1 MDASWFLSPVLR
13 KRCLQSIDTEE
24 VENIAQKML
33 LVGWPQPIIDLL
45 EERNKHLVTISL
57 MSNSEISV
65 SSGMM
70 FRVIKSTTE

>member
-1 MDASWFLSPVLR
+1 MISVSSLKEKVSFDR
-13 KRCLQSIDTEE
+13 EE

-45 EERNKHLVTISL
+45 EGRNKHLVTISL
-57 MSNSEISV
+57 MFNSEISV
-65 SSGMM
+65 SSGLM